1 MICSWNIGNIVETM
15 PFLKFVVHRFYVEEK
30 HNFEKSMDFGLQTVF
45 KIEMSFLSPV
55 SSLLLSA
62 VNK

>member
-1 MICSWNIGNIVETM
+1 M
-15 PFLKFVVHRFYVEEK
+15 PFLKFVVHRFCVEEK

-55 SSLLLSA
+55 NSLLLSA

>member
-1 MICSWNIGNIVETM
+1 M
-15 PFLKFVVHRFYVEEK
+15 EK
-30 HNFEKSMDFGLQTVF
+30 KYNFEKSMAFGLQTVF

-62 VNK
+62 VSK